1 MQSIIKQGCNVVFPE
16 FTGERI
22 YMVPFTKAKGLP
34 VEYSRW
40 SALAAAMVED
50 IETDGV
56 IYFMADQGFVKAGNT
71 HRRGGAHIDGN
82 YGHYNGVVGFKGDSP
97 PGFKMDLAYRM
108 PMDTKGGI
116 VLAADHV
123 GCKAYEGDF
132 SDSPAFGGDCS
143 HIDLSGTKQSVMQ
156 PNKVY
161 IGNISMVHET
171 TPAQEDQNRTVVR
184 LILPDD
190 YEFAA

>member
-1 MQSIIKQGCNVVFPE
+1 MQSIIKEGGIVSFPK

-22 YMVPFTKAKGLP
+22 YMIPFTKSEGLP
-34 VEYSRW
+34 QEYSRW
-40 SALAAAMVED
+40 SSLVSALVED

-56 IYFMADQGFVKAGNT
+56 IYFMADQGAVKAGNT

-82 YGHYNGVVGFKGDSP
+82 YGYYNGVVGFQGDSR
-97 PGFKMDLAYRM
+97 PGFKMDMDYRM

-116 VLAADHV
+116 VLASSHV

-132 SDSPAFGGDCS
+132 NDSPAFGGDCA
-143 HIDLSGTKQSVMQ
+143 HIDVSSAKQSVLQ
-156 PNKVY
+156 PHRVY